1 MGLQLGADTVRLGA
15 FRPCQG
21 MTNDGAVAVIQARP
35 AVAAVRAHGPFISSG
50 ADKSGLPRPGAG
62 SSRPAQLVQAL
73 VVDAEVM
80 GDLMDHRDGDLVD
93 DLILRV
99 AGVQQRLA
107 VDRDGIRQRSG
118 VVGAALG

>member
-35 AVAAVRAHGPFISSG
+35 AVAAVRAHGPFIASG

-62 SSRPAQLVQAL
+62 SSRQPSWSKRPSS
-73 VVDAEVM
+73 M
-80 GDLMDHRDGDLVD
+80 PK
-93 DLILRV
+93 
-99 AGVQQRLA
+99 
-107 VDRDGIRQRSG
+107 
-118 VVGAALG
+118 